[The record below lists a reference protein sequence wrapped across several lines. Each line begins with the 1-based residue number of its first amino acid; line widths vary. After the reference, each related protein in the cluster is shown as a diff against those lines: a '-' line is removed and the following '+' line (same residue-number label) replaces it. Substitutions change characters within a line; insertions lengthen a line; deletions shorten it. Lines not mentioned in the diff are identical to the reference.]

1 MNVRWLAV
9 GVLSAVCM
17 ARPVSAAEETVAV
30 PSLPSPTATG
40 LVCDRPVFDFG
51 EVRADLAVTNTFI
64 LRNAGT
70 GTVSIVNVRPTCG
83 CTTTALATN
92 QLAPGAV
99 AELRATLSLV
109 GRTGHQNKAI
119 FVETN
124 DRLNPRL
131 KLEMTG
137 VIARDI
143 DVQPEGVHFGT
154 LGRDGDA
161 QRDVLL
167 TANSNLTFAIK
178 SVNTGAS
185 LFEAEVEAR
194 EPGKVYWIHIKA
206 KGPRPAGT
214 TSAIVQVVT
223 DCPTTPS
230 ITIPVTVF
238 AAGDV
243 VAVPTQLLLVPSGTN
258 ETRLAN
264 LTLYSPSGKKFAVK
278 LVESGAPSVQARLG
292 TPVADRVRIEVQT
305 SGSLEDAEGKSIRI
319 LTDLDSAREVSV
331 PLHVLRMPAG
341 GKAR

>member
-1 MNVRWLAV
+1 MSMRWLAV
-9 GVLSAVCM
+9 GVLSVVCVVRPLRAAQADGGVQPESTPM
-17 ARPVSAAEETVAV
+17 AA
-30 PSLPSPTATG
+30 G

-51 EVRADLAVTNTFI
+51 LVRADWSVTNAFV
-64 LRNAGT
+64 LRNVGT

-92 QLAPGAV
+92 ELAPGATT
-99 AELRATLSLV
+99 ELRATLSLV

-124 DRLNPRL
+124 DRLHPRL

-137 VIARDI
+137 IVARDI

-161 QRDVLL
+161 QQDVLL
-167 TANSNLTFAIK
+167 TATSNLTFAIK

-206 KGPRPAGT
+206 RGPRPAGT
-214 TSAIVQVVT
+214 SSAIVQVVT

-230 ITIPVTVF
+230 ITIPVSVF
-238 AAGDV
+238 TAGDI

-278 LVESGAPSVQARLG
+278 SVESGAPSVRARLT

-305 SGSLEDAEGKSIRI
+305 SGGLEDAEGKSIRI
-319 LTDLDSAREVSV
+319 VTDLETAREVVV
-331 PLHVLRMPAG
+331 PLNVLRLPSG
-341 GKAR
+341 TKAR